1 MRFLSTPLLS
11 AVRCVCWFIVLGGFW
26 LLGLY
31 VAEVLAFTL
40 FPAIGLLALAEA
52 EADYRIYP
60 ENFNDISK

>member
-31 VAEVLAFTL
+31 VAEVLLFTL
-40 FPAIGLLALAEA
+40 FPAIGLLALAET
-52 EADYRIYP
+52 EADRR
-60 ENFNDISK
+60 NK